1 MTAVAAGDSRAK
13 KMKENKFYF
22 SETFANFNAFYSV
35 KGFYLLRNVLKTGK
49 AFSILPFVL
58 NSVIFSY
65 VTYLN
70 AQSCNAEG
78 SGMCDPKSASENV
91 LVKSVDYFC
100 EIPTGSPST
109 ATYTGASR
117 GFFATR
123 LSFCTLRHY
132 LYTHTSKQT
141 TLRVKKLDPF
151 SFEHNFHKHCPIL
164 TLFFHCCRQKLSAHK
179 HVIQCATLFTVCCCI
194 TLKNATTYTFSQK
207 LWKKYLQW
215 MR

>member
-49 AFSILPFVL
+49 AFSILPFVIL

-100 EIPTGSPST
+100 EIPTGSSST
-109 ATYTGASR
+109 ARYTGAFS
-117 GFFATR
+117 
-123 LSFCTLRHY
+123 LRHGWVFVHY
-132 LYTHTSKQT
+132 GIICTRTHQNKLHWESK
-141 TLRVKKLDPF
+141 
-151 SFEHNFHKHCPIL
+151 NW
-164 TLFFHCCRQKLSAHK
+164 TLFHLS
-179 HVIQCATLFTVCCCI
+179 ITFTNTVR
-194 TLKNATTYTFSQK
+194 F
-207 LWKKYLQW
+207 
-215 MR
+215 